1 MGLKWPLSRD
11 SQFKLHFY
19 LGLEKPRIAPKFSRH
34 LFSRD
39 YWLIIL
45 NHQNLTLNPNAWW
58 YPNWLYIMQYFKVK
72 NYIHFEII
80 SRLSHFSKVKL
91 KWPLSRDSHFKIH
104 FGLEFREN
112 QGLSQNF
119 HRVLF
124 LGDCKIITPS
134 HTICSIFII
143 NACYTYLKHAWM

>member
-1 MGLKWPLSRD
+1 MGLRWPLSRG
-11 SQFKLHFY
+11 SQFKLSFY
-19 LGLEKPRIAPKFSRH
+19 LGWRGNRGSSQSFYVTSSSKNC
-34 LFSRD
+34 
-39 YWLIIL
+39 WLIIL

-72 NYIHFEII
+72 NYIHFGII
-80 SRLSHFSKVKL
+80 NRLSHFSKVKL

-134 HTICSIFII
+134 HTIYSIFII
-143 NACYTYLKHAWM
+143 NAYYTYLKHEI